1 MNADVNARSSGVQDL
16 AFTFAFAF
24 TGNERRSRSRSPIN
38 ERVRERRSF
47 ERRSLMLCIWLCVEL
62 DFFFQIYYKNP
73 QKMPINRFQFF

>member
-1 MNADVNARSSGVQDL
+1 MNAEVNARSSGVQDL

-47 ERRSLMLCIWLCVEL
+47 ERRSLMLCSPTRTNSVLHLKCS
-62 DFFFQIYYKNP
+62 D
-73 QKMPINRFQFF
+73 